1 MLKCYCMNYL
11 PSKLTKLRKHYNYS
25 QSYLAEVLGVDTLEY
40 MNYENGSSMI
50 NYSQM
55 KKLSNLYH
63 IDMVEVFRNTDEV
76 TLYDVNKANTDEI
89 NIDYFTG
96 KKSVLDKVKDFYS
109 QNKVTSTI
117 IAALLVTIII
127 LFIVLK
133 NTAKPYTLVRDNINR
148 LSVSET
154 TVIYIDDYSGVN
166 GSGSNTNGELSNLT
180 SSGAIKVCEG
190 EGFTI
195 ILNEDGTL
203 SSAGLISKYAN
214 AINDWKNIVDIA
226 AGSAHVLGVDSNG
239 RVRCIGDNSSGACG
253 VNDTRNISKVFATK
267 NGSIVIDNDGALSYS
282 GNFIGSGSIK
292 NYYGVKDIAS
302 SDNILAILCADN
314 TIDVFTKNSLNYLEA
329 EGWSDIVDVACGD
342 SFVAGLDKYG
352 KVHIEIDNNEIKKQV
367 ETWSNIIAIDAASDY
382 LIGFDGMKIY
392 GVGNNRYGQFVKE
405 ELVKQRLEMVSNVEY
420 TIDDRYVS
428 VQFDGVS
435 NASGYIVAIDVGIG
449 VSRRIDTAEVVRFE
463 TDNMTEGKNYT
474 ISITSVGEGDYTD
487 SDVYTKNFTYNK
499 PEATYTFKDAQ
510 NETVDEFIERLTKLG
525 VDAENIKG
533 YEGAEDDIC
542 ASDVVTVSSSN
553 LYGKTLTLPEIL
565 NMKIEYTY
573 CRIEENAEE

>member
-1 MLKCYCMNYL
+1 MNYL

-50 NYSQM
+50 NYAQM

-63 IDMVEVFRNTDEV
+63 IDMVEVFRNSDEV
-76 TLYDVNKANTDEI
+76 MLYDVNKANTDEL

-96 KKSVLDKVKDFYS
+96 KKNVIDKVKDFYMR
-109 QNKVTSTI
+109 NKIASTI
-117 IAALLVTIII
+117 IAALLVTILI
-127 LFIVLK
+127 LFVVLK
-133 NTAKPYTLVRDNINR
+133 NTARPYTLESDNINR

-154 TVIYIDDYSGVN
+154 TVIYIDNHSAVK
-166 GSGSNTNGELSNLT
+166 GSGSNTNGELSNLP
-180 SSGAIKVCEG
+180 SSNAIKVCEG

-195 ILNEDGTL
+195 ILLDDGTVF
-203 SSAGLISKYAN
+203 STGLISKYAS
-214 AINDWKNIVDIA
+214 AVDDWRNIVDIA

-239 RVRCIGDNSSGACG
+239 RVRCVGDNSFDACG
-253 VNDTRNISKVFATK
+253 VNDTRNVKNVYATK
-267 NGSIVIDNDGALSYS
+267 NGSIVVDNDGALSYS
-282 GNFIGSGSIK
+282 GNFIGSGSLR

-302 SDNILAILCADN
+302 SDNVLSILCADN
-314 TIDVFTKNSLNYLEA
+314 TIDVFTKNSQNYLEA
-329 EGWSDIVDVACGD
+329 EGWDDIVDVACGD
-342 SFVAGLDKYG
+342 SFVAGLDEYG
-352 KVHIEIDNNEIKKQV
+352 KVHIEIDNNEIRKQV
-367 ETWSNIIAIDAASDY
+367 ENWSNIIAIDAGSDY
-382 LIGFDGMKIY
+382 LVGFDGMKIY

-420 TIDDRYVS
+420 VIDDKYVS

-449 VSRRIDTAEVVRFE
+449 VSRRVDSAEVVKFE
-463 TDNMTEGKNYT
+463 TENMTEGKNYT

-510 NETVDEFIERLTKLG
+510 NETVEEFIEKLTKIG
-525 VDAENIKG
+525 VDSEK
-533 YEGAEDDIC
+533 
-542 ASDVVTVSSSN
+542 
-553 LYGKTLTLPEIL
+553 
-565 NMKIEYTY
+565 MMTY
-573 CRIEENAEE
+573 VKVMY

>member
-1 MLKCYCMNYL
+1 MNYL

-50 NYSQM
+50 NYAQM

-63 IDMVEVFRNTDEV
+63 IDMVEVFRNSDEV
-76 TLYDVNKANTDEI
+76 MLYDVNKANTDEL

-96 KKSVLDKVKDFYS
+96 KKNIIDKVKDFYMR
-109 QNKVTSTI
+109 NKIASTI
-117 IAALLVTIII
+117 IAALLVTILI

-133 NTAKPYTLVRDNINR
+133 NTARPYTLESDNINR

-154 TVIYIDDYSGVN
+154 TVIYIDNHSAVK
-166 GSGSNTNGELSNLT
+166 GSGSNTNGELSNLP
-180 SSGAIKVCEG
+180 SSNAIKVCEG

-195 ILNEDGTL
+195 ILLDDGTVF
-203 SSAGLISKYAN
+203 STGLISKYAS
-214 AINDWKNIVDIA
+214 AVDDWRNIVDIA

-239 RVRCIGDNSSGACG
+239 RVRCVGDNSFDACG
-253 VNDTRNISKVFATK
+253 VNDTRNVKNVYATK
-267 NGSIVIDNDGALSYS
+267 NGSIVVDNDGALSYS
-282 GNFIGSGSIK
+282 GNFIGSGSLR

-302 SDNILAILCADN
+302 SDNVLAILCADN
-314 TIDVFTKNSLNYLEA
+314 TIDVFTKNSQNYLEA
-329 EGWSDIVDVACGD
+329 EGWDDIVDVACGD
-342 SFVAGLDKYG
+342 SFVAGLDEYG
-352 KVHIEIDNNEIKKQV
+352 KVHIEIDNNEIRKQV
-367 ETWSNIIAIDAASDY
+367 ENWSNIIAIDAGSDY

-420 TIDDRYVS
+420 VIDDKYVS

-449 VSRRIDTAEVVRFE
+449 VSRRVDSAEVVKFE
-463 TDNMTEGKNYT
+463 TENMTEGKNYT

-510 NETVDEFIERLTKLG
+510 NETVEEFIEKLTKIG
-525 VDAENIKG
+525 VDSENIKG

-542 ASDVVTVSSSN
+542 ASDVLTVSSSN
-553 LYGKTLTLPEIL
+553 LDGKTFTLPELL

-573 CRIEENAEE
+573 CRVVDDGEEQNLEN

>member
-1 MLKCYCMNYL
+1 MNYL

-50 NYSQM
+50 NYAQM

-63 IDMVEVFRNTDEV
+63 IDMVEVFRNSDEV
-76 TLYDVNKANTDEI
+76 MLYDVNKANTDEL

-96 KKSVLDKVKDFYS
+96 KKNVIDKVKDFYMR
-109 QNKVTSTI
+109 NKIASTI
-117 IAALLVTIII
+117 IAALLVTILI

-133 NTAKPYTLVRDNINR
+133 NTARPYTLESDNINR

-154 TVIYIDDYSGVN
+154 TVIYIDNHSAVK
-166 GSGSNTNGELSNLT
+166 GSGSNTNGELSNLP
-180 SSGAIKVCEG
+180 SSNAIKVCEG

-195 ILNEDGTL
+195 ILLDDGTVF
-203 SSAGLISKYAN
+203 STGLISKYAS
-214 AINDWKNIVDIA
+214 AVDDWRNIVDIA

-239 RVRCIGDNSSGACG
+239 RVRCVGDNSFDACG
-253 VNDTRNISKVFATK
+253 VNDTRNVKNVYATK
-267 NGSIVIDNDGALSYS
+267 NGSIVVDNDGALSYS
-282 GNFIGSGSIK
+282 GNFIGSGSLR

-302 SDNILAILCADN
+302 SDNVLAILCADN
-314 TIDVFTKNSLNYLEA
+314 TIDVFTKNSQNYLEA
-329 EGWSDIVDVACGD
+329 EGWDDIVDVACGD
-342 SFVAGLDKYG
+342 SFVAGLDEYG
-352 KVHIEIDNNEIKKQV
+352 KVHIEIDNNEIRKQV
-367 ETWSNIIAIDAASDY
+367 ENWSNIIAIDAGSDY
-382 LIGFDGMKIY
+382 LVGFDGMKIY

-420 TIDDRYVS
+420 VIDDNYVS

-449 VSRRIDTAEVVRFE
+449 VSRRVDSAEVVKFE
-463 TDNMTEGKNYT
+463 TENMTEGKNYT

-510 NETVDEFIERLTKLG
+510 NETVEEFIEKLTKIG
-525 VDAENIKG
+525 VDSENIKG

-542 ASDVVTVSSSN
+542 ASDVLTVSSSN
-553 LYGKTLTLPEIL
+553 LDGKTFTLPELL

-573 CRIEENAEE
+573 CRIVEDGEEQNLEN